1 MNKALARLNRDEV
14 MWKAKNGLVLN
25 LLELSLVSGYSYA
38 QWSSWKFRGLPL
50 VQGKISIQNAL
61 EWVMSE
67 EMVPETQTAQLY
79 DLCHKM
85 AAVLFDI
92 WIELNFKKNNATLRK
107 EIDQKIDEIRSEY
120 GQLKRRM
127 VAPSKPAGPAPA
139 PDPEP
144 AVIEPAPTSAK
155 STPSAGT
162 PSPFKKD
169 VESALQKAQAGMALN
184 LRELARAL
192 GYSYS
197 VILQWKRDGLPL
209 MDGRVTKNE
218 ALAWRKIHLGQA
230 TYSLEPR
237 TPAVFQPPPPEPP
250 RWPFRRKFN

>member
-1 MNKALARLNRDEV
+1 MNKALAKLNREEV
-14 MWKAKNGLVLN
+14 MWKAKNAQALN

-38 QWSSWKFRGLPL
+38 QWSSWKYRGLPL
-50 VQGKISIQNAL
+50 VQGKISIQKAL

-92 WIELNFKKNNATLRK
+92 WIELNFKKNNAALRK
-107 EIDQKIDEIRSEY
+107 EIGQKVDEIRSEY
-120 GQLKRRM
+120 GRLKRRM
-127 VAPSKPAGPAPA
+127 VTPSKPAGPAPTR
-139 PDPEP
+139 DPKQAGSEP
-144 AVIEPAPTSAK
+144 ISPK

-169 VESALQKAQAGMALN
+169 VEVALQKAQAGMALN

-218 ALAWRKIHLGQA
+218 ALAWRKIHLGQK
-230 TYSLEPR
+230 TYSIEPR
-237 TPAVFQPPPPEPP
+237 TPAVFQPPSPEPS
-250 RWPFRRKFN
+250 RRPFR